1 MSYAKYPGKAFWCLQ
16 PYQGFLLL
24 ENAKKIRQKSYLAIM
39 NKSGNYID
47 KHVKPHLCTTFG
59 DSSLK
64 NEFRNAKRG
73 RLIKWSIMRIFN
85 EAEPP
90 WSNLSEI
97 LGQ

>member
-1 MSYAKYPGKAFWCLQ
+1 MRR
-16 PYQGFLLL
+16 
-24 ENAKKIRQKSYLAIM
+24 KIRQKSYLVIM
-39 NKSGNYID
+39 NKSRTYID
-47 KHVKPHLCTTFG
+47 NHVKPYLCTKFG

-73 RLIKWSIMRIFN
+73 WLIKWPIMRIFN

-97 LGQ
+97 LG